1 MGKTICLDLD
11 GVVSDLV
18 GSINKE
24 LDVRGMSDFDYAD
37 WVISPYEDD
46 LTREIF
52 GSRVFWRNLKPFV
65 DSWYAVNDWWGCGHD
80 VFFVTARYSDAAVRW
95 ARPWLDMWGF
105 QYSDLYFA
113 EMGDK
118 SAMVKRLGADV
129 MVEDNP
135 HEVVLLREAGVDAL
149 LMRAWYNSEFWEDF
163 PSVGVLSEVVVDE

>member
-11 GVVSDLV
+11 GVVADIV

-24 LDVRGMSDFDYAD
+24 LTVRGLSDFDYAH
-37 WVISPYEDD
+37 WLVGVFEDD

-65 DSWYAVNDWWGCGHD
+65 DSWYTVNDWWSCGHD
-80 VFFVTARYSDAAVRW
+80 VFFVTARYSDAAIRW
-95 ARPWLDMWGF
+95 ARPWLDMWNV
-105 QYSDLYFA
+105 QYSDVFFC

-129 MVEDNP
+129 MVDDNP
-135 HEVVLLREAGVDAL
+135 YEVRALREAGVDAL